1 MLALTDHLLYAMLSV
16 KRLTPIVYFNPQN
29 KPLLASFL
37 KENLSLQILDRLSR
51 IRELVKT

>member
-16 KRLTPIVYFNPQN
+16 KCLTSIVYFNPQN